1 MRVLIHGLLL
11 FLACYARGV
20 ELIEQPSVELT
31 RSNAVIHWITDVPCG
46 TRVRVEPTGARITV
60 TEGKAPATH
69 HSVSLGGLQP
79 TTRYTVALGTAKVW
93 LATNVFTATGSSLAQ
108 DTASAERTFGVTK
121 APQARKTWGNYSTLP
136 DHFARHG
143 ADFHARDAEDYARM
157 AWEFRQ
163 RAELEG
169 LPAKVDDEHVLR
181 VYDPR
186 TGAFAAYNANGTT
199 RTFFKP
205 NSRDY
210 FERQPGHFVNLKTW
224 KPN

>member
-108 DTASAERTFGVTK
+108 DTASTERTFGVTK

-163 RAELEG
+163 RA
-169 LPAKVDDEHVLR
+169 
-181 VYDPR
+181 
-186 TGAFAAYNANGTT
+186 
-199 RTFFKP
+199 
-205 NSRDY
+205 
-210 FERQPGHFVNLKTW
+210 
-224 KPN
+224 